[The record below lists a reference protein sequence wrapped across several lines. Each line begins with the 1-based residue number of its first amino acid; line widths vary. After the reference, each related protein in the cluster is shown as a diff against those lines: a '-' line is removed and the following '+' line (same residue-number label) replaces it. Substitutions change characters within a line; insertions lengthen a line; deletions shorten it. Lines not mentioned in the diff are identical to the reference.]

1 MKKNEFDFSIP
12 NRQSYVAILLIL
24 FKTITVVV
32 RQILPILFVILIGGS
47 SKKGDYII
55 WSVIVIAFLSMIY
68 SIVNFFRTYFFIQ
81 DDELILHSG
90 IFQRKR
96 TSIPFSKIQTIN
108 FEQNIIHQ
116 LFSVLKLKIDTA
128 GSDKNEF
135 EFHAIESEKAHA
147 LRTLILREKSTMEIA
162 NQSDKNKTI
171 TESNPTTYKKIMSLS
186 LTDLLKVGFTE
197 NHIKSGG
204 LIFLFVLWI
213 YQNLQEVGVDV
224 DEYSEQLP
232 IWEPGLYLL
241 LFLGFILIIISIGI
255 SLVRTVINNYDLQ
268 FLRSQY
274 GFKVISGLFTKKEVS
289 ASDHKIQHISW
300 SDNLL
305 KRLVGFKDLRLNQ
318 ASSAELKAKQ
328 NINIPGCNEAHI
340 KGVVATLFGETD
352 FSLFP
357 MQGIDRRYFTRFAII
372 FGLLTLTSII
382 LTIYFYSGLNAFF
395 IFLIGFYLIFSRYIS
410 FKKKTYG
417 YDDSLIYIKGGIFG
431 DRAEILPMYKVQGIN
446 IHESPY
452 QTRNQLC
459 SITLNTASG
468 NIRIPYISRN
478 DGSKLAD
485 LLIYKVEI
493 DKRKWM

>member
-1 MKKNEFDFSIP
+1 MKKSEFDFSIP

-24 FKTITVVV
+24 FKTIAVIV
-32 RQILPILFVILIGGS
+32 RQILPVLFVILIGGS
-47 SKKGDYII
+47 GKKGDYII
-55 WSVIVIAFLSMIY
+55 WAVIVIAFLSMIY
-68 SIVNFFRTYFFIQ
+68 SILNFFRTYFFIQ
-81 DDELILHSG
+81 NDELILHSG
-90 IFQRKR
+90 ILQRKK

-147 LRTLILREKSTMEIA
+147 LRTLILHE
-162 NQSDKNKTI
+162 
-171 TESNPTTYKKIMSLS
+171 KKIMQIADQTDINLANTTSSHATYRQIMALS
-186 LTDLLKVGFTE
+186 LTDLLKVGLTE
-197 NHIKSGG
+197 NHIRSGG
-204 LIFLFVLWI
+204 LILLFVFWT

-232 IWEPGLYLL
+232 IWEPGLY
-241 LFLGFILIIISIGI
+241 FLIFFSFLIIIISIFI
-255 SLVRTVINNYDLQ
+255 SLVRTVINNFDLQ

-274 GFKVISGLFTKKEVS
+274 GFKVVSGLFTKKEVS

-318 ASSAELKAKQ
+318 ASSTELNAKQ
-328 NINIPGCNEAHI
+328 NINIPGCNETHI
-340 KGVVATLFGETD
+340 KGVVATLFGDRD
-352 FSLFP
+352 FSAFP
-357 MQGIDRRYFTRFAII
+357 MQGIDRRYFTRFATIV
-372 FGLLTLTSII
+372 GLLSLLSTVLTAYYFSILNASII
-382 LTIYFYSGLNAFF
+382 LLLS
-395 IFLIGFYLIFSRYIS
+395 FYLILSRYIS
-410 FKKKTYG
+410 YTKKAYG
-417 YDDSLIYIKGGIFG
+417 YDDSVIYIKGGVFG
-431 DRAEILPMYKVQGIN
+431 DSAEILPMYKVQGVN

-452 QTRNQLC
+452 QTSNQLC
-459 SITLNTASG
+459 SITLHTASG

-478 DGSKLAD
+478 EGSKLAD

-493 DKRKWM
+493 DKRRWM